1 MADEI
6 TYNANLTLVNGYLK
20 ATQNPGPLRATQ
32 ATPGEQAGIQIIGFA
47 ADEVIAYG
55 DLVAP
60 RWSWFRNVST
70 ANNITLGPTSGGV
83 IIPLITLLPGEAC
96 CFPIATSA
104 VLRGQSTVTN
114 NKLDRLI
121 LET

>member
-1 MADEI
+1 MANEI
-6 TYNANLTLVNGYLK
+6 TYYSGVTLVNGYLK
-20 ATQNPGPLRATQ
+20 AIKNPGSMLATQ
-32 ATPGEQAGIQIIGFA
+32 ATPGSIEGVQIIGFA
-47 ADEVIAYG
+47 ADEVISYG

-70 ANNITLGPTSGGV
+70 ANNITLGPTSGGAIV
-83 IIPLITLLPGEAC
+83 PLITLLPGEAC
-96 CFPIATSA
+96 CFPIAASA